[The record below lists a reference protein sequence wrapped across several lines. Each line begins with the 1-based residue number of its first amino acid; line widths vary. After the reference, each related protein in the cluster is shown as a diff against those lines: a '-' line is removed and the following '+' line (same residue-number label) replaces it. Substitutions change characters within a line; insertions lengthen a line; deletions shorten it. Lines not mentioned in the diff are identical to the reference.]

1 MGLATAQC
9 EVPLNVVFFSTE
21 EDFVTRGPVPSD
33 GNPIISD
40 GDLLN
45 AAGYVYMRN
54 LKLLSKFD
62 GKFDLGLDA
71 ADVIDIEGGLVAF
84 STELDYPPGRFTAGD
99 LLVTNGAILP
109 NSALLASFEI
119 ARYMDLGLDAVHFI
133 GEKEAI
139 IKFLEIVK
147 EEGHK
152 YWLENPKA
160 LIEYLEKYGVDI
172 WFSTEGTAQWPENP
186 KFLDGDLLSAAKGI
200 IVIPNSKLLP
210 LSVPA
215 GILKRGVD
223 FGLDAV
229 TLYKEKYVQFSTE
242 ILYEDEL
249 SFTDG
254 DVLLQDDGVTI
265 QNIELIKSFE
275 PKVEE
280 LGLDALS
287 FTITVVIECI
297 DFESL
302 TIGNVYNVGDTF
314 TDSGVTITVLPFQ
327 WGNNL
332 WTSGGFAKVVDNG
345 CAGVSGKEINVNNV
359 NLGFNFNGPLKG
371 LSLNFGEYGGNLNIE
386 INDVFQNFEN
396 FVDINTN
403 NIGGVNVSVINGYGN
418 DKGRLILS
426 GEMGMFDFN
435 GQDFMFVIGGQEL
448 CVDYV
453 CPSF

>member
-1 MGLATAQC
+1 M
-9 EVPLNVVFFSTE
+9 N
-21 EDFVTRGPVPSD
+21 
-33 GNPIISD
+33 
-40 GDLLN
+40 
-45 AAGYVYMRN
+45 
-54 LKLLSKFD
+54 KFD
-62 GKFDLGLDA
+62 VPFDLGLDA
-71 ADVIDIEGGLVAF
+71 ADVIDIEDGLVAF
-84 STELDYPPGRFTAGD
+84 STELDDPMGRFTAGD
-99 LLVTNGAILP
+99 LLTTWGAILP
-109 NSALLASFEI
+109 NSALLVAFDIPHEL
-119 ARYMDLGLDAVHFI
+119 DLGLDAVHFI

-160 LIEYLEKYGVDI
+160 LIEYLKKYGIDI
-172 WFSTEGTAQWPENP
+172 WFSTEGTAPWPKEP
-186 KFLDGDLLSAAKGI
+186 KFLDGDLLSAATGT
-200 IVIPNSKLLP
+200 IVATNSDLLP
-210 LSVPA
+210 PGVPA
-215 GILKRGVD
+215 GIPERGVD

-229 TLYKEKYVQFSTE
+229 TLDKEENIEFSTE
-242 ILYEDEL
+242 ILYEGEL

-254 DVLLQDDGVTI
+254 DVLLQGDGVTLH
-265 QNIELIKSFE
+265 NASLIKAFE
-275 PKVEE
+275 PKAKE

-386 INDVFQNFEN
+386 IN
-396 FVDINTN
+396 
-403 NIGGVNVSVINGYGN
+403 
-418 DKGRLILS
+418 
-426 GEMGMFDFN
+426 
-435 GQDFMFVIGGQEL
+435 
-448 CVDYV
+448 
-453 CPSF
+453 